1 MTKKF
6 FLLVVFF
13 VSLTTASAQIP
24 PPEPVSDP
32 DTILHNGKIVT
43 MDDKSTSTNPGT
55 IGEALAIRDG
65 KITAVGKNVEV
76 LPLKGPQT
84 KMIDLKGRTVLP
96 GIVDTHSHLHDYA
109 VSHYGADLYPRIII
123 KATPGETWQNIIKK
137 ALQSIGEEVKKR
149 KPGQWISVDLP
160 RSAIGKD
167 GATLDASLANRRGQL
182 ITQADLDKL
191 APDNPIHVRARTSA
205 RLNSK
210 ALEIIQNAG
219 YAPPEEL
226 TRPEDFFVSNTMNR
240 VVAADFLMDLDSLA
254 QVYRKEHI
262 EWAGY
267 GITTWS
273 SSIRSDRVL
282 RAHQL
287 LDKRGDMAI
296 RFAYGVV
303 MGNPQMLAL
312 RNYSSDFLWNTGAG
326 SSTDSSYPGLYTSV
340 EPPIIPKEIKDRENP
355 REGFDKIIEDGVA
368 SGLRFSNT
376 HIAGDKALDLV
387 LNAIEKGSA
396 RAGLSPQQIREK
408 RHAADHCA
416 MNPRPDQIP
425 RLKALGVFMSCGPKY
440 IEDGSPKILRDYGEQ
455 YTGWVAPVK
464 SLVDAGVKTVL
475 EIDDHEISRHGTVF
489 HYLGVLVNREV
500 DGKVYAGKER
510 IDRVL
515 ALKMSTNWAA
525 EYVLKENLLGSLE
538 RGKFADLIVLNR
550 DYLSVPEKDIGG
562 IKVVLT
568 LVGGKIVHQ
577 NEQF

>member
-1 MTKKF
+1 MSKKF
-6 FLLVVFF
+6 FLFVVFF
-13 VSLTTASAQIP
+13 ASLTTASAQTP
-24 PPEPVSDP
+24 PSEPVGYP
-32 DTILHNGKIVT
+32 DTVLHNGKIVT

-55 IGEALAIRDG
+55 ISEALAIRNG
-65 KITAVGKNVEV
+65 KITAVGRNSDV

-84 KMIDLKGRTVLP
+84 KMIDLKGRTVVP

-109 VSHYGADLYPRIII
+109 VSHHGADLYPRIVI
-123 KATPGETWQNIIKK
+123 KAAPGESWKSIIPR

-160 RSAIGKD
+160 RSAPGEDAAI
-167 GATLDASLANRRGQL
+167 LDASLANRRGQL
-182 ITQADLDKL
+182 ITQGELDKV
-191 APDNPIHVRARTSA
+191 APDNPVHVRARTSA

-210 ALEIIQNAG
+210 ALEIIRNAG

-240 VVAADFLMDLDSLA
+240 VVAADFLMDLATLA

-287 LDKRGDMAI
+287 LDKRGDLAI

-326 SSTDSSYPGLYTSV
+326 SSTDSSYPGLFTSV

-368 SGLRFSNT
+368 SGLRFTNT

-396 RAGLSPQQIREK
+396 RAGLSPEQIREK
-408 RHAADHCA
+408 RHAADHCT

-425 RLKALGVFMSCGPKY
+425 RLKRLGVFMSCAPKY
-440 IEDGSPKILRDYGEQ
+440 IEETSPRILRDYGEQ
-455 YTGWVAPVK
+455 YTAWVGPVR
-464 SLVDAGVKTVL
+464 SLIDAGVRTVL

-489 HYLGVLVNREV
+489 HYLSVLVNRES

-525 EYVLKENLLGSLE
+525 EYVLRENLLGSLE

-550 DYLSVPEKDIGG
+550 DYLTVPEKDIGG
-562 IKVVLT
+562 IKVLLT
-568 LVGGKIVHQ
+568 LVGGKTVHQ